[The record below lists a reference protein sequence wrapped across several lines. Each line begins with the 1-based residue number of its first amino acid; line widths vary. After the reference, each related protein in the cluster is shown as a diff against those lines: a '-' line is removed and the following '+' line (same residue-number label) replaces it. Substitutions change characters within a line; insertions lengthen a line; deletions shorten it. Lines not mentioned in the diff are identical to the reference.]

1 MADPAGSF
9 RDIGI
14 GMSDPLLIPLS
25 GVNETFRIALA
36 GVAYRFT
43 VIWRDDPG
51 SLGGWFL
58 DIADDN
64 SVPIVQGIPLVT
76 GADLLEQH
84 AADAG
89 IAGALYVQTVQDPI
103 AVPTFDNLGTDA
115 QLFFVPA

>member
-1 MADPAGSF
+1 
-9 RDIGI
+9 
-14 GMSDPLLIPLS
+14 MSAPLLIPLS

-36 GVAYRFT
+36 GISYRFT
-43 VIWRDDPG
+43 IVWRNAPM
-51 SLGGWFL
+51 GGWFL

-64 SVPIVQGIPLVT
+64 SVPIIQGIPLVT

-89 IAGALYVQTVQDPI
+89 IAGSLYVQTIQDPI